1 MKGLP
6 FLSTLLS
13 VLVAI
18 SLVACG
24 RPATSGTG
32 GSQGAAPQGQAGQPA
47 GSQATQ
53 GEPIRIGAVVPLTG
67 RYASLGNQVR
77 PGYEIAVEDINAQG
91 GVLVGGQRRP
101 LELRLYDD
109 ESDPAKTVQRLETL
123 NSSDKVVA
131 YLGSAG
137 SDLHAAGAAIGDKN
151 RLPYLGIAFGLLQ
164 IHQRGLKYLFSPF
177 PKSPD
182 MARAGLELAASVG
195 ADKPTRYAIFVEKTD
210 WGLEQAQYYR
220 QEVERQGG
228 QVVFQE
234 EYAPGA
240 KDLSDL
246 ILRAKSAGADAL
258 LGMPNPPDGMT
269 IVRQM
274 KELDWNP
281 KYIMLI
287 RAPDGV
293 TWGENLG
300 KDGDY
305 VAHIAGWHHDF
316 KAPGVAELNAKYQ
329 ARFGRPADVLT
340 GPAYACVQILADA
353 IQRAGKLDGE
363 SIRNALATTDLQNTV
378 IGPVKFN
385 PDGTGVVIT
394 PVTQWQN
401 GKSELVWPPEQASK
415 PFLYPAVPFS
425 QR

>member
-1 MKGLP
+1 MKRSPL
-6 FLSTLLS
+6 LSTLLAA
-13 VLVAI
+13 VLAT
-18 SLVACG
+18 SLVGCAQ
-24 RPATSGTG
+24 PQTPTG
-32 GSQGAAPQGQAGQPA
+32 GASKPSAPAQASQPSGGQPA
-47 GSQATQ
+47 Q

-67 RYASLGNQVR
+67 RYAALGNQVR

-101 LELRLYDD
+101 LELRVYDD

-123 NSSDKVVA
+123 AASDKVVA
-131 YLGSAG
+131 YLGGAG

-210 WGLEQAQYYR
+210 WGLEMGQFYR

-246 ILRAKSAGADAL
+246 ILKAKAANAEAL
-258 LGMPNPPDGMT
+258 LGGPNPPDGIT
-269 IVRQM
+269 IIRQM
-274 KELDWNP
+274 KELDWSP

-287 RAPDGV
+287 RAPDNPQ
-293 TWGENLG
+293 WGESLG

-305 VAHIAGWHHDF
+305 VTHIAGWHHAF

-353 IQRAGKLDGE
+353 IQRAGKVDGE
-363 SIRNALATTDLQNTV
+363 SIRNALAATDLPNTV

-385 PDGTGVVIT
+385 ADGTGVVIT

-401 GKSELVWPPEQASK
+401 GKSELVWPRDQASA

>member
-1 MKGLP
+1 MKRSP
-6 FLSTLLS
+6 VLSTLLAAA
-13 VLVAI
+13 LTTT
-18 SLVACG
+18 LVACAQPQTPTG
-24 RPATSGTG
+24 GASKPSAPAQASQPSGGQATS
-32 GSQGAAPQGQAGQPA
+32 
-47 GSQATQ
+47 

-67 RYASLGNQVR
+67 RYAALGNQVR

-123 NSSDKVVA
+123 AASDKVVA
-131 YLGSAG
+131 YLGGAG

-182 MARAGLELAASVG
+182 MARAGLELAASAG

-210 WGLEQAQYYR
+210 WGLEMGQFYR

-246 ILRAKSAGADAL
+246 ILKAKSANAEAL
-258 LGMPNPPDGMT
+258 LGGPNPPDGIT
-269 IVRQM
+269 IIRQM

-287 RAPDGV
+287 RAPDNPQ
-293 TWGENLG
+293 WGESLG

-305 VAHIAGWHHDF
+305 VTHIAGWHHAF

-353 IQRAGKLDGE
+353 IQRAGKVDGE
-363 SIRNALATTDLQNTV
+363 SIRNALAATDLPNTV

-385 PDGTGVVIT
+385 ADGTGVVIT

-401 GKSELVWPPEQASK
+401 GKSELVWPRDQASA